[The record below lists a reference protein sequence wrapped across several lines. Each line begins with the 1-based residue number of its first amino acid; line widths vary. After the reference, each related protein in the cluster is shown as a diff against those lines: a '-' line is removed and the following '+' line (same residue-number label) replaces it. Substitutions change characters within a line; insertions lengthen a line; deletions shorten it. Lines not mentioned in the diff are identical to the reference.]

1 MAETLTSDN
10 SVPAEV
16 MESHET
22 EIADSL
28 RVGEELE
35 AAHDQRLA
43 GKYNSTE
50 ELEAAYLE
58 LQKKLGSQED
68 VQAEPEEA
76 SPSDWMSEA
85 QRAIIESGQLSEE
98 VVKQI
103 SEMDPLDVF
112 KAMSQAN
119 DNGRDLSSTELNNA
133 YDSVGGKDQYE
144 SMIDWATSNLQE
156 AEINAYD
163 AIIESGD
170 VAQINLA
177 IKGLNAQYI
186 DAVGQDGN
194 LLQGKPAQAQN
205 GFRSQQE
212 LIEAMNDSRYDN
224 DPAYR
229 QDVLEKLDRSNVQ
242 F

>member
-1 MAETLTSDN
+1 
-10 SVPAEV
+10 
-16 MESHET
+16 
-22 EIADSL
+22 
-28 RVGEELE
+28 
-35 AAHDQRLA
+35 
-43 GKYNSTE
+43 
-50 ELEAAYLE
+50 
-58 LQKKLGSQED
+58 
-68 VQAEPEEA
+68 
-76 SPSDWMSEA
+76 
-85 QRAIIESGQLSEE
+85 
-98 VVKQI
+98 
-103 SEMDPLDVF
+103 
-112 KAMSQAN
+112 
-119 DNGRDLSSTELNNA
+119 
-133 YDSVGGKDQYE
+133 
-144 SMIDWATSNLQE
+144 MIDWATSNLQE
-156 AEINAYD
+156 AEIDAYD